1 MLQVG
6 FDIGGTNIKVGVVNE
21 EMKIVASRRQPFPTG
36 EKYEKVADIMEEL
49 VREMAEELDV
59 SVSEFQS
66 IGIAIPGSLDP
77 ECKIILDAYNLH
89 FHNVPMKQ
97 AMEERFPGIPVFLGN
112 DANVAALAELHCG
125 AFVGSK
131 TAVLMTLGTG
141 VGGGLILDGKMFNGG
156 TGHGV
161 ELGHMVL
168 QEGGER
174 CSCGN
179 RGCVESYCAATWLV
193 RQGRKAVIEH
203 PLSMIHKRASG
214 DMKRVTA
221 KLVVDC
227 AKAGDYIAKDIFHL
241 YLDYLSSAI
250 VSICVLLGPEVIAL
264 GGGVSL
270 AGDFLYR
277 PLRKMVN
284 EKSFFKGKNQVVPAK
299 LGNDAGILGAAML
312 KWNAEQSR

>member
-21 EMKIVASRRQPFPTG
+21 KMEMVSSRRLPFPTG
-36 EKYEKVADIMEEL
+36 EKYTKVADIMESL
-49 VREMAEELDV
+49 VREMAEELRV

-66 IGIAIPGSLDP
+66 IGIAIPGSLDANC
-77 ECKIILDAYNLH
+77 EMIRDAYNLH
-89 FHNVPMKQ
+89 FHNVPMKRV
-97 AMEERFPGIPVFLGN
+97 MEERFPKIPVFLGN
-112 DANVAALAELHCG
+112 DANVAALAELRCG
-125 AFVGSK
+125 AFQGCK

-141 VGGGLILDGKMFNGG
+141 VGGGLILNGKMFNGG
-156 TGHGV
+156 TGNGI

-168 QEGGER
+168 KQEGEI

-179 RGCVESYCAATWLV
+179 RGCVEAYCAATWLV
-193 RQGRKAVIEH
+193 RQGRKAVVEH
-203 PLSMIHKRASG
+203 PLSLIHKRAG
-214 DMKRVTA
+214 GEMKKVTA
-221 KLVVDC
+221 KMVVDC
-227 AKAGDYIAKDIFHL
+227 AKVGDYIAKDIFHS

-284 EKSFFKGKNQVVPAK
+284 EKSFFKGKNQIVPAQ
-299 LGNDAGILGAAML
+299 LGNNAGILGAATL
-312 KWNAEQSR
+312 QWNAEQL